1 MDPNW
6 REQENRNLK
15 GCLIVVAIAL
25 ICIAFMFWAATGFE
39 GL

>member
-15 GCLIVVAIAL
+15 GCLVILGIAL
-25 ICIAFMFWAATGFE
+25 VLIAFMFWAATGFI